1 VTPKNVS
8 TAVASPTAP
17 GDADLE
23 RPVAAD
29 AAGAANLDKV
39 RDILFGVQVRDF
51 ERRFARLE
59 ERLLKETTELKE
71 DVKRRLEALENYAR
85 QESEALAGQ
94 IRAEQNAR
102 GEAQRDLSRELN
114 ETAKAFDRR
123 TGALDEQLAKSQR
136 ESRQQL
142 LEQYQRL
149 SDDIRTKIDDVLAT
163 LAREAQE
170 LRTDKT
176 DRAVLAS
183 LLNEMALRLTNGLT
197 VPGAEEL
204 GNA

>member
-1 VTPKNVS
+1 VTLKDES
-8 TAVASPTAP
+8 IAVATPAAAGAADP
-17 GDADLE
+17 G
-23 RPVAAD
+23 RPVAGD

-39 RDILFGVQVRDF
+39 REILFGVQVRDF

-59 ERLLKETTELKE
+59 ERLVKETNELKE
-71 DVKRRLEALENYAR
+71 DVKKRLEALESYAR
-85 QESEALAGQ
+85 QESEALAAQ
-94 IRAEQNAR
+94 IKGEQDAR
-102 GEAQRDLSRELN
+102 SDAHRDLSRELN
-114 ETAKAFDRR
+114 ETAKAFERR
-123 TGALDEQLAKSQR
+123 TTSLDDQLSRSQR

-149 SDDIRTKIDDVLAT
+149 SDEIRTKMDDVLAT

-183 LLNEMALRLTNGLT
+183 LLSEMALRLTNGLN

>member
-1 VTPKNVS
+1 MTPKNVS

-23 RPVAAD
+23 RPVPAD

-149 SDDIRTKIDDVLAT
+149 SDDIRTKMDDVLAT